1 MITTFKAIE
10 LNMPTSSLP
19 VANSTKPF
27 WRSSPH
33 ELDNHRSTEQL
44 PAAADIVIIGAGY
57 AGASIAYHVLEEIG
71 ESSQKPTIVILEAR
85 EACSGA
91 TGRNGGH
98 LKPDPYTRAAAA
110 LTSNGREAAEEVA
123 SFEARH
129 LDEVPRLIRREG
141 IDCDYVRT
149 RAADV
154 CLYQQGADEINAKI
168 ERLRQADISTVDD
181 VFSSTPEKAEAASGI
196 KGAKGTFTYTAG
208 TIWPYKLILHLLG
221 KAIAR
226 GVNLQTHTPVT
237 SIDRSSQ
244 GEGCWKV
251 KTDRGSI
258 EAKKVV
264 FATNAY
270 SSALLPEFA
279 NHIVPVRGICSR
291 IISPKVDGPFINN
304 SYILRF
310 NDYEYDYLIPRH
322 DGSIVVGGARRDY
335 YNDLGEWFGN
345 SDDSKLM
352 ENAKG
357 YFDGYMQRHFQGWE
371 DSEAFTD
378 SVWTGIMGYS
388 SDGFP
393 HVGAIPDKPGQFICA
408 GFSGHGMPQVF
419 LSAKAIATMIAK
431 GKDVEEV
438 DLPRLY
444 RVSKERVNS
453 QQEHATLSA
462 WKRVFEQP
470 MPKL

>member
-1 MITTFKAIE
+1 M
-10 LNMPTSSLP
+10 
-19 VANSTKPF
+19 
-27 WRSSPH
+27 
-33 ELDNHRSTEQL
+33 
-44 PAAADIVIIGAGY
+44 
-57 AGASIAYHVLEEIG
+57 
-71 ESSQKPTIVILEAR
+71 
-85 EACSGA
+85 
-91 TGRNGGH
+91 
-98 LKPDPYTRAAAA
+98 
-110 LTSNGREAAEEVA
+110 A

-129 LDEVPRLIRREG
+129 LDEVPRLIRRES

-149 RAADV
+149 RATDV

-168 ERLRQADISTVDD
+168 ERLRQAGISTVDD
-181 VFSSTPEKAEAASGI
+181 VFSSTPERAEAASGI

-208 TIWPYKLILHLLG
+208 TVWPYKLILHLLG
-221 KAIAR
+221 KAIAQ

-237 SIDRSSQ
+237 SVARSSER
-244 GEGCWKV
+244 GLWNV
-251 KTDRGSI
+251 KTERGLI

-270 SSALLPEFA
+270 SSALLPEFV

-378 SVWTGIMGYS
+378 SVWTG
-388 SDGFP
+388 
-393 HVGAIPDKPGQFICA
+393 
-408 GFSGHGMPQVF
+408 
-419 LSAKAIATMIAK
+419 
-431 GKDVEEV
+431 
-438 DLPRLY
+438 
-444 RVSKERVNS
+444 SKS
-453 QQEHATLSA
+453 YYT
-462 WKRVFEQP
+462 
-470 MPKL
+470 

>member
-1 MITTFKAIE
+1 
-10 LNMPTSSLP
+10 MPTSSLP

-57 AGASIAYHVLEEIG
+57 AGASIAHHLLEQIR

-110 LTSNGREAAEEVA
+110 LTSHGKEAAEEVA
-123 SFEARH
+123 SFEAQH

-251 KTDRGSI
+251 KTYRGSI

>member
-1 MITTFKAIE
+1 
-10 LNMPTSSLP
+10 MPTSSLP
-19 VANSTKPF
+19 VADSTKPF

-57 AGASIAYHVLEEIG
+57 AGASIAHHLLEQIG
-71 ESSQKPTIVILEAR
+71 ESSQKPRVVILEAR

-110 LTSNGREAAEEVA
+110 LASHGKEAAEEVA

-149 RAADV
+149 RATDV

-181 VFSSTPEKAEAASGI
+181 VFCSTPEKAEAASGI

-208 TIWPYKLILHLLG
+208 TVWPYKLILHLLD

-226 GVNLQTHTPVT
+226 GVNLQTHTP
-237 SIDRSSQ
+237 
-244 GEGCWKV
+244 
-251 KTDRGSI
+251 TDRGSV

-431 GKDVEEV
+431 GKNVEEV

-444 RVSKERVNS
+444 RASKGRVNS
-453 QQEHATLSA
+453 RQEHATLSA

-470 MPKL
+470 TPKL

>member
-1 MITTFKAIE
+1 
-10 LNMPTSSLP
+10 MPTSSLP

-27 WRSSPH
+27 WRSSPD
-33 ELDNHRSTEQL
+33 ELDNHRSSEQL
-44 PAAADIVIIGAGY
+44 PAKADVVIIGAGY
-57 AGASIAYHVLEEIG
+57 AGASIAHHLLEQIG
-71 ESSQKPTIVILEAR
+71 ERSQKPAIVILEAR

-91 TGRNGGH
+91 TGRNGKPQSHINNQRDLLKLLGGH

-110 LTSNGREAAEEVA
+110 LTSHGKEAAEEVA

-149 RAADV
+149 RATDV
-154 CLYQQGADEINAKI
+154 CLYQQGADEIKAKI

-181 VFSSTPEKAEAASGI
+181 VFSSSPEKAEAASGI

-208 TIWPYKLILHLLG
+208 TVWPYKLILHLLG
-221 KAIAR
+221 KAISR

-237 SIDRSSQ
+237 SIDRSSES
-244 GEGCWKV
+244 EGCWKV

-279 NHIVPVRGICSR
+279 IHIVPVRGICSR

-310 NDYEYDYLIPRH
+310 NDYEYDYLIPRQ

-371 DSEAFTD
+371 DSGAFTD
-378 SVWTGIMGYS
+378 SVWTGSKSYS
-388 SDGFP
+388 TSP
-393 HVGAIPDKPGQFICA
+393 I
-408 GFSGHGMPQVF
+408 
-419 LSAKAIATMIAK
+419 AIANNGRSHGIQLRWIPSRRGHSRQAWTIHLRWVQWAWYAA
-431 GKDVEEV
+431 G
-438 DLPRLY
+438 LPI
-444 RVSKERVNS
+444 S
-453 QQEHATLSA
+453 QSHRHNGCGRQ
-462 WKRVFEQP
+462 RR
-470 MPKL
+470 